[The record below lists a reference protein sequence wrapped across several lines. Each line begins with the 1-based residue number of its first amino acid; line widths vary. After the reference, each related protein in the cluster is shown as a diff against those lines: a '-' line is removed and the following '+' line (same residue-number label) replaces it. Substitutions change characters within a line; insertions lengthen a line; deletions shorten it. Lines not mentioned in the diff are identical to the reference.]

1 MCSSF
6 QDCVYKRSTENP
18 PRYVLQSP
26 EAEPVEDGA
35 RDFFFPVGVMLEDE
49 DSIVIG
55 AHIKD
60 MVSVLFR
67 LTGLRDLLSTV
78 MRLDST
84 ETGKGNGNQPLVM
97 SIQEYLVQ
105 RAQQKKWNSTV
116 NI

>member
-1 MCSSF
+1 MYSNLPKQNLWKMVF
-6 QDCVYKRSTENP
+6 
-18 PRYVLQSP
+18 
-26 EAEPVEDGA
+26 G
-35 RDFFFPVGVMLEDE
+35 DFFFPVGVMLEDE

-84 ETGKGNGNQPLVM
+84 ETGNGNQALVM